1 MRLLRLELAGFG
13 AFRSPTELTFDDAD
27 FFALVGP
34 TGSGKSTILD
44 AVCFALYGS
53 VPRYG
58 SENLIRYVVTLGA
71 SEARVRLDFELAG
84 EHYIATRVARRT
96 PKGVV
101 ATKEARLERVTGAD
115 TTEVVAGFEREM
127 SAAVVQLL
135 GLRFDDFTR
144 CVALPQGDFARFLR
158 AKGDERRELLLRLL
172 NLGVYTDLGVTARR
186 LEAEARSQIA
196 LIDGQLEQYAFATAE
211 ALEAARRRRVQ
222 VDGLAA
228 EVDAA
233 QPALAGLAAQE
244 QAAPARGPAPSGRAG
259 GRPPSANELGAR
271 LAPGGPCPVCD
282 HVVERLPDG
291 EPVTA
296 LADAERRVTHTEK
309 AFTGKQSEHGTAEK
323 LLAGTTAQLETL
335 AGQRAKLAVQVEA
348 HPDVAALDALIGRV
362 AAAETAVKAAQAAE
376 DETLEP
382 VQGAKSALAGL
393 EGAAQTA
400 RRDFTAQRD
409 KVVALDPPAA
419 GDGDVL
425 ADWEALAAG
434 AAALAPQRQAA
445 AAAAR
450 AEAATHAEARRET
463 LAGLHSR
470 FGALGLAVPA
480 GADGLALVSAVATA
494 ASEAAHAV
502 HEIEGALA
510 PAPQLRE
517 APARPGSGAAVAPA
531 PRRPP

>member
-1 MRLLRLELAGFG
+1 RLGGARRTGPQPGGALAPRAVRRLPGVPGCRRRPGRAPLRPPPRRGRGRGGRMRLIRLELAGFG
-13 AFRSPTELTFDDAD
+13 AFRSPTTLTFDDAD

-196 LIDGQLEQYAFATAE
+196 LIDGQLEQYAFAPAE
-211 ALEAARRRRVQ
+211 ALAAARRRPGRRREPPRRP
-222 VDGLAA
+222 G
-228 EVDAA
+228 
-233 QPALAGLAAQE
+233 G
-244 QAAPARGPAPSGRAG
+244 ARGGHRSADGGEHCSQSGC
-259 GRPPSANELGAR
+259 GR
-271 LAPGGPCPVCD
+271 
-282 HVVERLPDG
+282 
-291 EPVTA
+291 
-296 LADAERRVTHTEK
+296 
-309 AFTGKQSEHGTAEK
+309 TG
-323 LLAGTTAQLETL
+323 
-335 AGQRAKLAVQVEA
+335 
-348 HPDVAALDALIGRV
+348 
-362 AAAETAVKAAQAAE
+362 
-376 DETLEP
+376 
-382 VQGAKSALAGL
+382 
-393 EGAAQTA
+393 
-400 RRDFTAQRD
+400 
-409 KVVALDPPAA
+409 
-419 GDGDVL
+419 
-425 ADWEALAAG
+425 
-434 AAALAPQRQAA
+434 
-445 AAAAR
+445 AAAR
-450 AEAATHAEARRET
+450 ARHAAGGPR
-463 LAGLHSR
+463 HSR
-470 FGALGLAVPA
+470 EPGRVRGVDQPGRGHPG
-480 GADGLALVSAVATA
+480 GADRGR
-494 ASEAAHAV
+494 
-502 HEIEGALA
+502 GP
-510 PAPQLRE
+510 PA
-517 APARPGSGAAVAPA
+517 
-531 PRRPP
+531 